1 MEISIAQKVNNLPKD
16 DFVDN
21 SWAIN
26 FFDLNLNG
34 EFEKNEINIFE
45 ASKFENHD
53 NIKRIITPDGNIYD
67 FQDMSINKGDEFYK
81 TGTIPVAVI
90 DDIKNWH
97 GKVIMNILKNKNLD
111 LSVYG
116 FDSNSK
122 NSLNSFQKIFQNII
136 QYIQQ
141 NPELRNIAYYS
152 SENIRNILIN
162 LENKIIPDD
171 FRDKDIGYALDEV
184 KKEIDNGKNF
194 EAINLSLGQAISYN
208 DINKICK
215 DKIGEEITPE
225 NCAKYKTQI
234 KEIFKQKVKEN
245 KNLKLFDARYSE
257 ETINLSVIL
266 ENIEK
271 IEKLKIPTYLAQTYK
286 DKNNSQTFNLY
297 SLADNT
303 LTVESGRIN
312 KDNSL
317 SVPKSSTNSCAL
329 DENGKRRIVVPD
341 IFDGYFI
348 DMYSTSF
355 ATPIVLANE
364 LKHHKGGI
372 PF

>member
-1 MEISIAQKVNNLPKD
+1 MEISIAQNTNNLPKVD
-16 DFVDN
+16 VVDN

-34 EFEKNEINIFE
+34 ELEQNEINIFE

-53 NIKRIITPDGNIYD
+53 NRKRIITPDGNIYD
-67 FQDMSINKGDEFYK
+67 FQDMSIDKGDEFYK

-97 GKVIMNILKNKNLD
+97 GKVIMNILKDKNPD

-122 NSLNSFQKIFQNII
+122 NSLNFFQKTFQNII

-141 NPELRNIAYYS
+141 NPELCNIAYYS
-152 SENIRNILIN
+152 SENMRNILIN
-162 LENKIIPDD
+162 LENEIIPND
-171 FRDKDIGYALDEV
+171 FRDKDLGYALDEI

-194 EAINLSLGQAISYN
+194 KAINLSLAQTISYD
-208 DINKICK
+208 DINKLCK

-245 KNLKLFDARYSE
+245 KNIKLFDTRYSE
-257 ETINLSVIL
+257 EIVNVSVIL

-271 IEKLKIPTYLAQTYK
+271 IEALKIPTYLAQSYK

-297 SLADNT
+297 SLADNA

-317 SVPKSSTNSCAL
+317 SIPKSSTNSCAL
-329 DENGKRRIVVPD
+329 DENGKRRIAVPD
-341 IFDGYFI
+341 IFDGDSI

-364 LKHHKGGI
+364 LKKQR
-372 PF
+372 